1 MWKYVKKYIW
11 VLALGGLCM
20 VVEVMVDLIQPSIM
34 SDIVDNGVLGV
45 TAAGT
50 GDMNVILK
58 DALIML
64 GLIVAGFIGGSLC
77 SVFASIGS
85 EKSTNDMRKDAFER
99 ILKFSFPQVDR
110 FGTGSLITRI
120 TNDITQVRNM
130 IEQLV
135 RGVIRSGFFF
145 VGSIVFMFIL
155 YPMYGLVA
163 LCALPVIVGVMILCM
178 VKAAPGVTK
187 MQEQLDRVNA
197 VMQEDVTGIRIIKA
211 CVKEAYEKL
220 RFGKANDE
228 LIGTQLHV
236 LVIFALMSPAMNFL
250 MYVVVILIII
260 FGAIQAGTGTVQ
272 PGAIMGA
279 ITYTTQLLNSILNL
293 AVIFQNI
300 SKGRASWTRIHKV
313 LNTENELEDG
323 SFMGEYPAACE
334 DGTECI
340 DPKGVADPACAEHG
354 AAGSVTDG
362 KRALGSVEFRNVSF
376 GYPGTNKMILH
387 GVNLK
392 VNPGETLAIMGA
404 TGCGKTSLVNLIP
417 RFYDVTE
424 GEILVD
430 GVNVKEYNKQ
440 ALRERV
446 AITLQKSELFG
457 VSAAENIRWGKL
469 DATDEEIRNAAR
481 IAQADS
487 FINEMPEGYDEIIA
501 EKGMSLSGGQRQ
513 RMSIARTVL
522 KDAEIY
528 IFDDST
534 SALDL
539 KTEAAFYEA
548 LSKAHP
554 ESTKIIVA
562 QRIAS
567 IRNADRIAILENG
580 TIIACAGH
588 DELMQSSSIY
598 QNIYNSQ
605 MGEEEQVG

>member
-1 MWKYVKKYIW
+1 MWKYIKKYLW
-11 VLALGGLCM
+11 VLILAGLCM

-45 TAAGT
+45 TAT
-50 GDMNVILK
+50 GIGNMNVILK
-58 DALIML
+58 DALVML

-77 SVFASIGS
+77 SVFANIGC
-85 EKSTNDMRKDAFER
+85 ENVTNNMRKDAFER

-135 RGVIRSGFFF
+135 RGVIRTSFFF
-145 VGSIVFMFIL
+145 FGSIVFMFML

-163 LCALPVIVGVMILCM
+163 LCALPFIAGVMIICM

-197 VMQEDVTGIRIIKA
+197 IMQEDVTGIRIIKA
-211 CVKEAYEKL
+211 CVKEVYEKL

-236 LVIFALMSPAMNFL
+236 LVIFALMSPAMNFM
-250 MYVVVILIII
+250 MYLVVILIIV
-260 FGAIQAGTGTVQ
+260 FGAMQASTGTVQ

-293 AVIFQNI
+293 AMIFQNL
-300 SKGRASWTRIHKV
+300 SKGRASWKRVRKV
-313 LNTENELEDG
+313 LDTANELEDG
-323 SFMGEYPAACE
+323 DFMGEASE
-334 DGTECI
+334 LKGT
-340 DPKGVADPACAEHG
+340 
-354 AAGSVTDG
+354 
-362 KRALGSVEFRNVSF
+362 VEFKNVSF
-376 GYPGTNKMILH
+376 AYPGTGKKILD

-392 VNPGETLAIMGA
+392 VNRGETLAIMGA
-404 TGCGKTSLVNLIP
+404 TGCGKTTLVNLIP

-440 ALRERV
+440 ALREKV
-446 AITLQKSELFG
+446 AMTLQKSELFG
-457 VSAAENIRWGKL
+457 ISAAENIRWGKMS
-469 DATDEEIRNAAR
+469 AEEDEIQGAAKV
-481 IAQADS
+481 AQADS
-487 FINEMPEGYDEIIA
+487 FINEMPEAYDEIIA
-501 EKGMSLSGGQRQ
+501 ERGMSLSGGQRQ

-539 KTEAAFYEA
+539 KTEAAFYDA
-548 LSKAHP
+548 LSKSHP
-554 ESTKIIVA
+554 DSTKIIVA

-567 IRNADRIAILENG
+567 IRNADRIALLENG
-580 TIIACAGH
+580 VIAACASH
-588 DELMQSSSIY
+588 DELLKSSPIY

-605 MGEEEQVG
+605 MGEEEQGG

>member
-1 MWKYVKKYIW
+1 MWKYIKKYLW
-11 VLALGGLCM
+11 VLVLAGMCM

-50 GDMNVILK
+50 GNMNVILK

-77 SVFASIGS
+77 SVFANIGC
-85 EKSTNDMRKDAFER
+85 ENVTNNMRKDAFER
-99 ILKFSFPQVDR
+99 ILNFSFPQVDR

-135 RGVIRSGFFF
+135 RGVIRTSFFF
-145 VGSIVFMFIL
+145 FGSIVFMFML

-163 LCALPVIVGVMILCM
+163 LCALPFIAGVMIVCM

-197 VMQEDVTGIRIIKA
+197 IMQEDVTGIRIIKA
-211 CVKEAYEKL
+211 CVKEAYEKI

-236 LVIFALMSPAMNFL
+236 LVIFALMSPAMNFM
-250 MYVVVILIII
+250 MYLVVILIIVL
-260 FGAIQAGTGTVQ
+260 GSIQAGTGTVQ

-293 AVIFQNI
+293 AMIFQNL
-300 SKGRASWTRIHKV
+300 SKGRASWRRVRKV
-313 LNTENELEDG
+313 LDTEDELEDG
-323 SFMGEYPAACE
+323 DFEGA
-334 DGTECI
+334 DDRLKGT
-340 DPKGVADPACAEHG
+340 
-354 AAGSVTDG
+354 
-362 KRALGSVEFRNVSF
+362 VEFKNVSF
-376 GYPGTNKMILH
+376 GYPGTGKKILN

-392 VNPGETLAIMGA
+392 VNRGETLAIMGA
-404 TGCGKTSLVNLIP
+404 TGCGKTTLVNLIP

-430 GVNVKEYNKQ
+430 GVNVKKYNKQ
-440 ALRERV
+440 ALREKV
-446 AITLQKSELFG
+446 AMTLQKSELFG
-457 VSAAENIRWGKL
+457 VSAAENIRWGKMS
-469 DATDEEIRNAAR
+469 AAEEEIQAAANV
-481 IAQADS
+481 AQADS
-487 FINEMPEGYDEIIA
+487 FIKEMPDGYDEIIA
-501 EKGMSLSGGQRQ
+501 ERGMSLSGGQRQ

-539 KTEAAFYEA
+539 KTEAAFYDA
-548 LSKAHP
+548 LSKSHP
-554 ESTKIIVA
+554 DSTKIIVA

-580 TIIACAGH
+580 TIAACAGH
-588 DELMQSSSIY
+588 EELLKSSPIY

-605 MGEEEQVG
+605 MGEEELHG